1 MLRHTLSL
9 PTHTKLK
16 LALLMGLTIFVKRIM
31 LIKRRFIEP
40 AIIKAVDGKKLKIGI
55 IAEAFQD

>member
-1 MLRHTLSL
+1 
-9 PTHTKLK
+9 
-16 LALLMGLTIFVKRIM
+16 MGLTIFVKRIM